1 MGYRRTPWPMI
12 AMCLP
17 SAAPRQT
24 VERVHAKVL
33 HCRETHE
40 PLLLVLKSW
49 ENAAI
54 MYQVSRNC
62 CAKCFI
68 ELQL

>member
-1 MGYRRTPWPMI
+1 MGYRRTLWPMI
-12 AMCLP
+12 ATRLP

-33 HCRETHE
+33 NCRETHE
-40 PLLLVLKSW
+40 PLLLVLKIW

-54 MYQVSRNC
+54 MYQLSRTC
-62 CAKCFI
+62 CGKCFV
-68 ELQL
+68 EL